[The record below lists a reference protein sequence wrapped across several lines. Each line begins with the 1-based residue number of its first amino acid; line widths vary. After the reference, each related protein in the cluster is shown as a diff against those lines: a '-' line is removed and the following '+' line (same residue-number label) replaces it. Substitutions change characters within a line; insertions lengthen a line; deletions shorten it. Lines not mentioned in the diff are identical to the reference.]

1 MFKIEKLRIN
11 YLLSVMWIQIRSMRI
26 MGGWLDPDPYVK
38 LRIRI
43 QDI

>member
-1 MFKIEKLRIN
+1 MHIKNSDVDPVR
-11 YLLSVMWIQIRSMRI
+11 WIRI
-26 MGGWLDPDPYVK
+26 MEGWLDPDPYGE